1 MVSKRVIHYN
11 YSDSGGAAKVAK
23 TLSEAQKEILGYRT
37 SFVHKID
44 GDLWKNPFQDLNSS
58 ATSFFDQIVVKKKDF
73 KPMFSLYRGKF
84 SKSEI
89 LTRGEILN
97 DSIIHLHWITGWFD
111 PLEFDNKVYKKIVWT
126 LHDFEPLTGG
136 CHNSLTCDNFLKNC
150 ENCPAIKKVFSRTV
164 INTKL
169 RKNYTLES
177 LKNLEIVVPSRW
189 MYKKIETM
197 ELLKYKNVE
206 VIPNPID
213 KNFFQ
218 DFSKRHMRDKYN
230 VSYDTFV
237 IGFMSQRINNS
248 LKNFDMLIKI
258 VSKVKFGKPRKILIY
273 AIGESKLQKFN
284 TKGVEVRI
292 TGSITNPTFL
302 AEQISLL
309 DVMVSL
315 SGSETFGLSIA
326 EASALGVPGLVLKGT
341 ATEEILLESNGGL
354 VAKSE
359 HELVQILRIMTD
371 DSDLLRNL
379 GKNGHKYA
387 REQLSIESILK
398 KYDYL
403 YLNSNL

>member
-1 MVSKRVIHYN
+1 MVGKRVIHYN
-11 YSDSGGAAKVAK
+11 YSDSGGAANVAK
-23 TLSEAQKEILGYRT
+23 ILSKAQEEILGYRT
-37 SFVHKID
+37 TFLHKID
-44 GDLWKNPFQDLNSS
+44 GDLWKNPIQDLNSS
-58 ATSFFDQIVVKKKDF
+58 ATSFFDQFVVKKKDF

-89 LTRGEILN
+89 LKKGEVLN

-111 PLEFDNKVYKKIVWT
+111 PLEFENTIYKKIVWT

-136 CHNSLTCDNFLKNC
+136 CHNSLSCENFLKKC
-150 ENCPAIKKVFSRTV
+150 ENCPVIKKVFSRTV

-169 RKNYTLES
+169 RKNYTFES
-177 LKNLEIVVPSRW
+177 LKHLEIVVPSRW

-197 ELLKYKNVE
+197 EILKNKNVE

-218 DFSKRHMRDKYN
+218 EFSKRHMRNKYN
-230 VSYDTFV
+230 VSHDTFI
-237 IGFMSQRINNS
+237 IGFMSQRISNP
-248 LKNFDMLIKI
+248 LKNFDLLIKI
-258 VSKVKFGKPRKILIY
+258 ASKVMSGKSRKIIIY
-273 AIGESKLQKFN
+273 AIGDSKLQKFN
-284 TKGVEVRI
+284 TKGVEIRV
-292 TGSITNPTFL
+292 TGNITNPTVL
-302 AEQISLL
+302 AEQISLM

-359 HELVQILRIMTD
+359 HELVQILRIMIAD
-371 DSDLLRNL
+371 NDLLRKF
-379 GKNGHKYA
+379 GKNGRNYA
-387 REQLSIESILK
+387 REKFSLESIVK
-398 KYDYL
+398 KYDHL
-403 YLNSNL
+403 Y